1 VAVDLPRLELDRPF
15 TYLLPEEHAPGT
27 GLLVSVPFHGRTVR
41 GWVLG
46 PAVEPPG
53 RVLPIRRVLS
63 KVPVVDQRLLRLAR
77 WMAERYVVPLSL
89 AIGAMPPRRVAAE
102 ETAPVGVHP
111 CGEPDAGEPEHLIRY
126 QGGSALLTA
135 CRDGSGAF
143 VVRPLPDEES
153 ECCLE
158 AVRSCL
164 AGGRRAVVVV
174 PEGDPLPATAG
185 AVAEA
190 LRDVSLLYVGGEPK
204 ERYRAWLDMLAG
216 RYHVVV
222 GTRSAV
228 FAPLPDLGLIWVHR
242 EAHPGHREERAP
254 RHHVRDVALA
264 RARVEDAVCAVA
276 GLAPSAETASLADA
290 GSVAVVRPPR
300 ALERA
305 AAPLVETTPP
315 EREDRSAR
323 LGRLLRDADGAVLL
337 VSRHGYGVARTC
349 RRCGEPARCA
359 RCAGPVV
366 VREGRAA
373 CAVCHAEAV
382 CPTCGSQRFGVER
395 GGTERLEEW
404 AARVTDVPVTRV
416 ESAAASL
423 PPGAG
428 RVIVGTAAAV
438 KDFGP
443 ARVSLVAILDPDR
456 ARRREGLSA
465 PDQALA
471 TWMEAAAWAGPRG
484 EGGRVLV
491 HTREPGDPAIQAL
504 VRWDPEVLHRSER
517 ARREAAGFPPGHPVF
532 RVVGSPALAASLA
545 SVRPV
550 HLLTSSVGAE
560 TVSLVTVTPDAI
572 PRFRERIVA
581 WVGEGIVTS
590 VEAEPQL

>member
-1 VAVDLPRLELDRPF
+1 VV
-15 TYLLPEEHAPGT
+15 
-27 GLLVSVPFHGRTVR
+27 
-41 GWVLG
+41 
-46 PAVEPPG
+46 
-53 RVLPIRRVLS
+53 S
-63 KVPVVDQRLLRLAR
+63 KVPVFDERLLRLAR

-89 AIGAMPPRRVAAE
+89 AIGAMHPPRVASE
-102 ETAPVGVHP
+102 ETSPPGVAS
-111 CGEPDAGEPEHLIRY
+111 GEARVLEWPASLDRY
-126 QGGSALLTA
+126 GGGPALLAA

-143 VVRPLPDEES
+143 AARPLPEQEGS
-153 ECCLE
+153 SCVE
-158 AVRSCL
+158 AVLACQ

-174 PEGDPLPATAG
+174 PEGEPLPDTAR

-190 LRDVSLLYVGGEPK
+190 LGERALVYVGGEPR

-216 RYHVVV
+216 RYLAVI

-228 FAPLPDLGLIWVHR
+228 FAPVPDLGLVWVHR

-264 RARVEDAVCAVA
+264 RARLEDAVCVLA
-276 GLAPSAETASLADA
+276 GLAPSAETAALTEA
-290 GSVAVVRPPR
+290 GIVVMVRAPR
-300 ALERA
+300 AVERA
-305 AAPLVETTPP
+305 ASPLVETARP
-315 EREDRSAR
+315 EHEDRSPR
-323 LGRLLRDADGAVLL
+323 LGRLLRDAEGAFLL
-337 VSRHGYGVARTC
+337 VSRHGYGVARAC

-359 RCAGPVV
+359 RCAGAVT
-366 VREGRAA
+366 VREGRTA
-373 CAVCHAEAV
+373 CTVCHAEAV
-382 CPTCGSQRFGVER
+382 CPTCGSERFGVER
-395 GGTERLEEW
+395 GGTERLQEW
-404 AARVTDVPVTRV
+404 AGRVTRVPVTRV
-416 ESAAASL
+416 ESAAEAV
-423 PPGAG
+423 PPGVG
-428 RVIVGTAAAV
+428 RVVVGTAAAV

-443 ARVSLVAILDPDR
+443 ARVPLVAILDPDR

-532 RVVGSPALAASLA
+532 RVVGTPALADALA

-550 HLLTSSVGAE
+550 HLLTSSAGGEA
-560 TVSLVTVTPDAI
+560 VSLVTVDPEAV

-581 WVGEGIVTS
+581 WVGEGIVTR